1 MCCHNTALLHYF
13 YTSVTLVRLSV
24 SSLRMVL
31 IVSTIW
37 KWAAL
42 SMCQRNML
50 PYSGY
55 KGEGTLNIDAAPGY
69 QIT

>member
-1 MCCHNTALLHYF
+1 
-13 YTSVTLVRLSV
+13 
-24 SSLRMVL
+24 MVL